1 MTTTAPET
9 RAPTTAEIV
18 ERLKT
23 HNTLGQAPIEEL
35 VWLATHGQFR
45 SFPAGFALGRKGQ
58 QIDDMWILFT
68 GGGAVYIDRGSG
80 PRKGME
86 WNAGEVTGLLPFSR
100 LTTAVGDA
108 FVNMPTEVL
117 VIRREQFPE
126 LIRECPAV
134 LTALV
139 HTMLDRARTFAS
151 TDWQDEKLVS
161 LGRLAAGLAHEL
173 NNPASAAV
181 RSAKLLTNALIEAQ
195 EASHALGAAHLTDE
209 QLEQVQ
215 SLRNACLIP
224 VTTGVF
230 SAIERSDREEEI
242 TGWLEQHGSDTTP
255 AAALVE
261 SSVTIDALDELF
273 AAVPREAFD
282 AALRWIAA
290 EFNARSLAVTIERAT
305 SRIHDLVSSV
315 KRFTYMDR
323 ATVAAPTDVA
333 QSIADTVTVLAAKAR
348 AKSVAVTLDV
358 PSDLPHIPAYPAEI
372 NQVWSNLIENAL
384 DAVGIDGHVAVSAR
398 YIPAPNV
405 LEVSVVDNG
414 HGIPDAVKG
423 RIFDPFFTT
432 KPVGEGTGLGLGIS
446 DRIVRRHGGRMEVD
460 SRPGRTEFRVTLPA
474 GSITRTSTS

>member
-181 RSAKLLTNALIEAQ
+181 RSAKL
-195 EASHALGAAHLTDE
+195 
-209 QLEQVQ
+209 
-215 SLRNACLIP
+215 
-224 VTTGVF
+224 
-230 SAIERSDREEEI
+230 
-242 TGWLEQHGSDTTP
+242 
-255 AAALVE
+255 
-261 SSVTIDALDELF
+261 
-273 AAVPREAFD
+273 PR
-282 AALRWIAA
+282 
-290 EFNARSLAVTIERAT
+290 
-305 SRIHDLVSSV
+305 
-315 KRFTYMDR
+315 
-323 ATVAAPTDVA
+323 
-333 QSIADTVTVLAAKAR
+333 
-348 AKSVAVTLDV
+348 
-358 PSDLPHIPAYPAEI
+358 
-372 NQVWSNLIENAL
+372 
-384 DAVGIDGHVAVSAR
+384 
-398 YIPAPNV
+398 
-405 LEVSVVDNG
+405 
-414 HGIPDAVKG
+414 
-423 RIFDPFFTT
+423 
-432 KPVGEGTGLGLGIS
+432 
-446 DRIVRRHGGRMEVD
+446 
-460 SRPGRTEFRVTLPA
+460 
-474 GSITRTSTS
+474 TR